1 VIVCGGQREV
11 FYQTKVTNSSPL
23 VPEVYVKIYLDRSSR
38 ISHLTSQ
45 QEE

>member
-1 VIVCGGQREV
+1 MIVCGGHMEV
-11 FYQTKVTNSSPL
+11 FCRTRITDTSPL
-23 VPEVYVKIYLDRSSR
+23 VPEVYIEIYLDRTSV